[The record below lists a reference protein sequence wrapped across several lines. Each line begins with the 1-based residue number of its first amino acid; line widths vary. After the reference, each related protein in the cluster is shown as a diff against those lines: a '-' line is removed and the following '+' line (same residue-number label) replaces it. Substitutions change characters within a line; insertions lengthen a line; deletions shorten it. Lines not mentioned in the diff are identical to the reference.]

1 MLIELSRF
9 NTQSAF
15 SNADYINTFAPL
27 TIQQGGSLM
36 FNSGFLDY
44 ATATPENVIEIP
56 EDITITLSVGFYMC
70 LWFEFDKPP
79 STEAFTY
86 SNVLNVRPF
95 ELYTARDPSG
105 YAPIISTRSFT
116 LPKGN
121 YSPYEIQNLI
131 NENLVQVPQSI
142 HGSGADFVSDAT
154 HQFIRSTMIG
164 EAVAN
169 SVNLQGDPDPIRYF
183 NINLKNKEQL
193 GTPENPRFKVGDS
206 VKLYDVI
213 TNIDIQ
219 FFKDGTHPSTW
230 PSSVVISEVD
240 FNNGI
245 IWYEGGWNYTTEG
258 TSENYPDMVSVIVY
272 KTNTQA
278 VLFYSQQ
285 PNSVNNGEYF
295 YMSNESVMGATQMT
309 LEYNNNN
316 NALFQFTY
324 LHTPF
329 YKGGNESIAI
339 YGSGRSN
346 YFDSITS
353 QSGVFF
359 TQMEPQSFWRDTL
372 GFDVDSMIMTYDP
385 SLTTPTNRNFT
396 QPLKAGV
403 NITSNFL
410 GNDILIN
417 KTDFD
422 NFVPMRQLQRDAY
435 FNESTQTTPIK
446 ALQQIGIKS
455 SNFYLVQLEGLDL
468 INMENDTHLFRT
480 ICAIGSKEYTNLGV
494 ISLYGTGMP
503 FYTNNSIDFVIS
515 NMRVRI
521 LDSLTKQP
529 STTLGTKNS
538 IFIEYI
544 PPQPIQVP
552 LPISQPEKEKPKK
565 RTTKKGEV

>member
-9 NTQSAF
+9 NTNSAF
-15 SNADYINTFAPL
+15 SNADYINTIPPL

-56 EDITITLSVGFYMC
+56 EDTTITLSCGFYMC
-70 LWFEFDKPP
+70 LWFEFDKAP
-79 STEAFTY
+79 STEAFVY

-95 ELYTARDPSG
+95 ELYTARNPST
-105 YAPIISTRSFT
+105 YLPVISTRSFV

-121 YSPYEIQNLI
+121 YSPFEIQNII
-131 NENLVQVPQSI
+131 NENLIQVPQTI
-142 HGSGADFVSDAT
+142 HGSGADFVSDASQ
-154 HQFIRSTMIG
+154 QFIRSTMIG

-169 SVNLQGDPDPIRYF
+169 SVNLQGEPTPIIYF
-183 NINLKNKEQL
+183 NINLKDKTQL

-213 TNIDIQ
+213 ANVDIQ
-219 FFKDGTHPSTW
+219 FYKAGTHPSTW
-230 PSSVVISEVD
+230 PSSVVINEVD

-245 IWYEGGWNYTTEG
+245 LWYSGGWNYTTEN
-258 TSENYPDMVSVIVY
+258 SDEEYPDLVSVIVY
-272 KTNTQA
+272 KTNTEAVVFVSQA
-278 VLFYSQQ
+278 
-285 PNSVNNGEYF
+285 PNSVHNGETF
-295 YMSNESVMGATQMT
+295 YMANESVMGATQMA

-329 YKGGNESIAI
+329 YHSSNESIAI

-359 TQMEPQSFWRDTL
+359 TQMEPRTFWEDTL
-372 GFDVDSMIMTYDP
+372 GFDVDSMVMTYDP

-417 KTDFD
+417 KGDFD
-422 NFVPMRQLQRDAY
+422 TFTPMRQLQRNVY
-435 FNESTQTTPIK
+435 FNESTQTIPIK
-446 ALQQIGIKS
+446 ALRQIGIKS
-455 SNFYLVQLEGLDL
+455 SNFYLVELNGLDL
-468 INMENDTHLFRT
+468 INMENDTQFFRT
-480 ICAIGSKEYTNLGV
+480 ICAIGSKEYSNLGV

-503 FYTNNSIDFVIS
+503 FYVNNGVSDVVLTNL
-515 NMRVRI
+515 RVRI

-529 STTLGTKNS
+529 STTLGEKNS
-538 IFIEYI
+538 IFIEYQ
-544 PPQPIQVP
+544 PPVQISPQ
-552 LPISQPEKEKPKK
+552 LPPPAEEKPKK
-565 RTTKKGEV
+565 RASKKAEV

>member
-9 NTQSAF
+9 NTPTAF
-15 SNADYINTFAPL
+15 TNADYVNTIPPL
-27 TIQQGGSLM
+27 TIQSGGALM

-44 ATATPENVIEIP
+44 ATATPDNVIEIP
-56 EDITITLSVGFYMC
+56 EDTVITLSCGFYMC
-70 LWFEFDKPP
+70 LWFEFDKAP
-79 STEAFTY
+79 STEAFFY
-86 SNVLNVRPF
+86 NNVLGLRPF

-105 YAPIISTRSFT
+105 YMPIISTRTFT

-121 YSPYEIQNLI
+121 YSPYELQNII
-131 NENLVQVPQSI
+131 NENLVKVPQYLM
-142 HGSGADFVSDAT
+142 GSGADFVSDANQ
-154 HQFIRSTMIG
+154 QFMRSTMLG

-169 SVNLQGDPDPIRYF
+169 SVNLQGDPTPQIYS
-183 NINLKNKEQL
+183 NIKLKNKDQL
-193 GTPENPRFKVGDS
+193 GTLSNPRFKIGDT

-213 TNIDIQ
+213 TNIDIA
-219 FFKDGTHPSTW
+219 FYKNNVPPDTW
-230 PSSVVISEVD
+230 PDAVVINEID

-245 IWYEGGWNYTTEG
+245 LFYEGGWNYTTEG
-258 TSENYPDMVSVIVY
+258 NTQNYPDMVSVIVY

-278 VLFYSQQ
+278 VLFYSQA
-285 PNSVNNGEYF
+285 PNSVHNGEYF
-295 YMSNESVMGATQMT
+295 YMSNESVMGASQMA

-316 NALFQFTY
+316 NSLFQFTY

-329 YKGGNESIAI
+329 YHTGNESIAI

-346 YFDSITS
+346 YFDSITT

-359 TQMEPQSFWRDTL
+359 TQMEPRSFWEDTL
-372 GFDVDSMIMTYDP
+372 GFDVDSMVMTYDP

-396 QPLKAGV
+396 QQLEAGV

-410 GNDILIN
+410 GNDILIS
-417 KTDFD
+417 KADFD
-422 NFVPMRQLQRDAY
+422 TFVPMRQLQRNAY

-446 ALQQIGIKS
+446 ALQTIGIKS

-468 INMENDTHLFRT
+468 INMENDAQFFRT
-480 ICAIGSKEYTNLGV
+480 ICAIGSKEYSNLGV

-503 FYTNNSIDFVIS
+503 FYTNNGLDFVIS
-515 NMRVRI
+515 NLRVRI

-529 STTLGTKNS
+529 STTLGEKNS

-544 PPQPIQVP
+544 PPPPSIPVP
-552 LPISQPEKEKPKK
+552 LPTTPQQNPKK
-565 RTTKKGEV
+565 RVSKKGEV